1 MLLVPQ
7 KSSSLQAA
15 FYEAHLV
22 GLDATENVLAA
33 PEAELPSV
41 EEIKLPTLV
50 EKVALIPDKEF
61 CIRIYCYWPPKKED
75 CQQWYCSECVWCPK
89 KSSSLQAASSE
100 AHFIGLAATEEVLA
114 DTWPGDPTRTP
125 LILKLDADLKP
136 IPNEFSSRLM
146 AIPSVPT

>member
-1 MLLVPQ
+1 M
-7 KSSSLQAA
+7 
-15 FYEAHLV
+15 V

-125 LILKLDADLKP
+125 LILKFDADLDAAWR
-136 IPNEFSSRLM
+136 ILRVMSSLTCSEQVFAAVHGNSTR
-146 AIPSVPT
+146 AI

>member
-1 MLLVPQ
+1 M
-7 KSSSLQAA
+7 
-15 FYEAHLV
+15 V

-125 LILKLDADLKP
+125 LILKLDADLGAAWR
-136 IPNEFSSRLM
+136 ILRVMSSLTCSEQVFAAVHDNSTR
-146 AIPSVPT
+146 AI